1 MKFRFEKNL
10 KIINELMT
18 FLHKLG
24 SNNINVTICT
34 EEESTNILLSGEVPN
49 LNKEKLETLVNALN
63 TQRQHEIEEYYWNT
77 LGDYETDNQLSII
90 GMMIDKSEVT
100 FNNNI
105 LTIKLYRID

>member
-24 SNNINVTICT
+24 SNNINVTIST
-34 EEESTNILLSGEVPN
+34 EEKSTNFLLSGEVPN
-49 LNKEKLETLVNALN
+49 LNEEKLENLVNALN
-63 TQRQHEIEEYYWNT
+63 THRRHEIEEYYWNT
-77 LGDYETDNQLSII
+77 LGDYETDSQLSII
-90 GMMIDKSEVT
+90 GMMIDKSEIT